1 MNSTEEKAGTKIGSA
16 KNKYVEKRKAQ
27 IYEWN
32 EEIEDLNAR
41 ITAANA
47 DAEAKLAHKE
57 HVATLRQKRDEAR
70 AKLTE
75 IEEADDDRWEA
86 LKDGLDNIWT
96 NIKSSFEKVK
106 AKF

>member
-1 MNSTEEKAGTKIGSA
+1 MKSTEDKTGTKIGSA
-16 KNKYVEKRKAQ
+16 KNEYVEKRKAQ
-27 IYEWN
+27 IYKWN

-47 DAEAKLAHKE
+47 NAEAKLAHKE
-57 HVATLRQKRDEAR
+57 HIATLRQKRDEAR

-75 IEEADDDRWEA
+75 IEEADDDRWEG
-86 LKDGLDNIWT
+86 LKDGLDHVWT
-96 NIKSSFEKVK
+96 NIKSSLEKIK